1 MGERALKLA
10 TRWKAAIQGAVMLC
24 PLPAATSLRRIL
36 PAGALDAVVARE

>member
-10 TRWKAAIQGAVMLC
+10 RALERRNPRRRYTV
-24 PLPAATSLRRIL
+24 PTYAATSLRRIL